1 MPLYIMKEISTVK
14 LDTDILIIGGGA
26 AGCMAAIEAKK
37 LDQSIKCIVMEKAHI
52 ERSGC
57 LAMGLNAINAYLNAG
72 QTPETYVEYVKDE
85 FFGVIREDLVYS
97 IAKGLNESVKQVE
110 ALGLPIEKDQ
120 NGNYVSRGKRSIR
133 IYGERLKPILAAA
146 VYRADVKVL
155 NRVVATNFIFDGK
168 RVRGAYG
175 FGNRDGKFY
184 VIHAKAVIVTTG
196 GATRLY
202 KPIKT
207 GDARNTTWYC
217 PWNVG
222 TGYAMGI
229 RIGAEM
235 TSFENRF
242 IPLRVK
248 GVNAPTGTIGQG
260 SDIRQRNALGEEY
273 LEERYKHLGGKRCL
287 SLHRLFATL
296 QEEREGRGP
305 CYFDTRDLSIE
316 EEKKLKE
323 AYLNMNPAVVLLWA
337 NDGYNPR
344 KRPVEIGGMEP
355 VVIGGHCQAGYW
367 IDGERRTTIN
377 GLFAAGD
384 VAGGAPKK
392 YVSGAWVEGKIAAKA
407 AFDEVKE
414 VELLH
419 VNGEKVNKEK
429 ERILSCMNCREGKS
443 PEELERN
450 LQEIMDE
457 YAGGVTSHYEL
468 TESKLIIARKKLK
481 ELKGKLQLLSAG
493 DKHELVS
500 CLELI
505 DRFDVA
511 KVLIEH
517 LIYRKETRW
526 PVFQTRTDYPEKDD
540 TNWLG
545 FVNSVYDPV
554 KDRVKII
561 KRALKKENEYLYK

>member
-1 MPLYIMKEISTVK
+1 MKEISTVK

-85 FFGVIREDLVYS
+85 FFGVIREDLVHS

-120 NGNYVSRGKRSIR
+120 NGNYATRGKRSIR

-155 NRVVATNFIFDGK
+155 NRVVATNFIFDGE

-202 KPIKT
+202 KPMKT

-260 SDIRQRNALGEEY
+260 SDIRQRNAHGEEY

-287 SLHRLFATL
+287 SLHRLLATL

-305 CYFDTRDLSIE
+305 CYFDTKNLSIE

-323 AYLNMNPAVVLLWA
+323 DYLNMNPAIVLLWA

-392 YVSGAWVEGKIAAKA
+392 YVSGAWVEGKIAIKA
-407 AFDEVKE
+407 AIEEVKE

-419 VNGEKVNKEK
+419 INGEEANKEK
-429 ERILSCMNCREGKS
+429 ERILSCMNGRGGMS

-457 YAGGVTSHYEL
+457 YAGGATSHYEL
-468 TESKLIIARKKLK
+468 TESKLIIAREKLK
-481 ELKGKLQLLSAG
+481 ELKDKLQLLSAG

-517 LIYRKETRW
+517 LLYRKETRW
-526 PVFQTRTDYPEKDD
+526 PVFQSRTDYPEKDD

-545 FVNSVYDPV
+545 FVNSVYDPIE
-554 KDRVKII
+554 DRVKII

>member
-1 MPLYIMKEISTVK
+1 MVDISTVN

-37 LDQSIKCIVMEKAHI
+37 IDSNIRCIIMEKAYI

-57 LAMGLNAINAYLNAG
+57 LAMGLNAINAYLNNG
-72 QTPETYVEYVKDE
+72 QTPETYTKYIRDE

-97 IAKGLNESVKQVE
+97 IAEGLNESVKQVE
-110 ALGLPIEKDQ
+110 EMGLPIEKDR
-120 NGNYVSRGKRSIR
+120 NGDYVTRGKRSIR

-146 VYRADVKVL
+146 VYRAKVGVL
-155 NRVVATNFIFDGK
+155 NRVAATNFIFDGE

-175 FGNRDGKFY
+175 FSNRDGKLY
-184 VIHAKAVIVTTG
+184 VVHARAVIVTTG
-196 GATRLY
+196 GASGIY
-202 KPIKT
+202 KPVKK

-248 GVNAPTGTIGQG
+248 GVNAPTGTIAQG
-260 SDIRQRNALGEEY
+260 SDIMHRNALGEEY
-273 LEERYKHLGGKRCL
+273 LEERYKHLGGEKCL
-287 SLHRLFATL
+287 SLYRLEATL
-296 QEEREGRGP
+296 QEEKSGKGP
-305 CYFDTRDLSIE
+305 CCLDTRGLSVE
-316 EEKKLKE
+316 AEEKLKT
-323 AYLNMNPAVVLLWA
+323 AYLSMNPAIVLLWA
-337 NDGYNPR
+337 NDGYSPG
-344 KRPVEIGGMEP
+344 KRPVEISGMEP

-367 IDGERRTTIN
+367 IDRERRTTIN

-392 YVSGAWVEGKIAAKA
+392 YVSGAWVEAKIAVRNAIEEIA
-407 AFDEVKE
+407 EI
-414 VELLH
+414 ELLH
-419 VNGEKVNKEK
+419 INDDEVNKEK
-429 ERILSCMNCREGKS
+429 ERILRLMTGREGRS
-443 PEELERN
+443 FEEPERIFH
-450 LQEIMDE
+450 EIMDE
-457 YAGGVTSHYEL
+457 YAGGVKAYYEL
-468 TESKLIIARKKLK
+468 TETKLIIARDKLMALK
-481 ELKGKLQLLSAG
+481 EQLKFLRAR

-517 LIYRKETRW
+517 LLSRQETRW
-526 PVFQTRTDYPEKDD
+526 PAYQTRTDYPERDD

-545 FVNSVYDPV
+545 FVNSIYDPV

-561 KRALKKENEYLYK
+561 KRALNETLCNI